1 MSSAGFCNPRRHS
14 LKPDQ
19 ESIVTQYVTEFGRDV
34 RAEPDG
40 RLDAPAF
47 HRNHQPI
54 WTELE
59 RYLAGKSR
67 DVLEAGSGTGQQV
80 AYFGRQTPR
89 ITWRPSELSAQHL
102 TSIA

>member
-19 ESIVTQYVTEFGRDV
+19 EHVVTQYVTEFGRDV

-54 WTELE
+54 WAVLE
-59 RYLAGKSR
+59 RYLTGKSG
-67 DVLEAGSGTGQQV
+67 DVLEP
-80 AYFGRQTPR
+80 GRGAARHVLPFARQAPDITRCPWDPR
-89 ITWRPSELSAQHL
+89 PQH
-102 TSIA
+102 